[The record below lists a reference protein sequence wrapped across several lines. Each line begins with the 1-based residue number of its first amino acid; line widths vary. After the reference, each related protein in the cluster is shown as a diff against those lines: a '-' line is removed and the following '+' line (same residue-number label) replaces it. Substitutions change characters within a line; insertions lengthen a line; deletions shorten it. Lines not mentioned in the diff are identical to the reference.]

1 MYNLQRARPN
11 YPLSP
16 YIYLYKYIYLT
27 PGLRSAAR
35 REQSRGT
42 GSDSP
47 APGRNTGTPGG
58 ATRTRG
64 GTPGGTARTPGGAA
78 RTAGGTAGTP
88 TGAARTPGGTA
99 GTPGRPR
106 PGARRG
112 ERQSP
117 AWIAARADRTAAAG
131 AGAVPGG
138 SSHAV
143 KSPQPGSFRAVRPP
157 QMGKGLHKSPAPRSA
172 LPEVRSLLI
181 RRMHS

>member
-27 PGLRSAAR
+27 PGLRSA
-35 REQSRGT
+35 T
-42 GSDSP
+42 GSNSP

-58 ATRTRG
+58 ATRTPG
-64 GTPGGTARTPGGAA
+64 GIPGGTARTPGGAA

-88 TGAARTPGGTA
+88 TGAAQTPGVAARTPGGTS

-117 AWIAARADRTAAAG
+117 AWIAARADRAAAAG

-157 QMGKGLHKSPAPRSA
+157 HMGKGLHKSPAPRSA

-181 RRMHS
+181 RKTHS